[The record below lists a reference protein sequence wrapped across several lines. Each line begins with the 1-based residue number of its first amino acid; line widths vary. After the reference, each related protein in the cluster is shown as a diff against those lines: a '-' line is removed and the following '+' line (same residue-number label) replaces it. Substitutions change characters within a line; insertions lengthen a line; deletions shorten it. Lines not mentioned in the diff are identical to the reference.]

1 MHKLTDVTGIIV
13 SIFGVGALLAGLI
26 LTGQHG
32 IKGEI
37 HGMKVD
43 IADLQQRTARIEGQL
58 SLPDRSLE
66 YRQTRFSHCC
76 REVAVQRAGS
86 GLRFPAQS
94 RTPID
99 NIKVRHYLTL
109 YENCHLIKRPDRHTG
124 RLS

>member
-1 MHKLTDVTGIIV
+1 MRKLTDVTSIIV

-58 SLPDRSLE
+58 ALLIGALDIDM
-66 YRQTRFSHCC
+66 
-76 REVAVQRAGS
+76 
-86 GLRFPAQS
+86 PA
-94 RTPID
+94 PPAMAD
-99 NIKVRHYLTL
+99 K
-109 YENCHLIKRPDRHTG
+109 
-124 RLS
+124 

>member
-58 SLPDRSLE
+58 SLLIEAWNIEKPDSP
-66 YRQTRFSHCC
+66 T
-76 REVAVQRAGS
+76 VAG
-86 GLRFPAQS
+86 
-94 RTPID
+94 
-99 NIKVRHYLTL
+99 K
-109 YENCHLIKRPDRHTG
+109 
-124 RLS
+124 